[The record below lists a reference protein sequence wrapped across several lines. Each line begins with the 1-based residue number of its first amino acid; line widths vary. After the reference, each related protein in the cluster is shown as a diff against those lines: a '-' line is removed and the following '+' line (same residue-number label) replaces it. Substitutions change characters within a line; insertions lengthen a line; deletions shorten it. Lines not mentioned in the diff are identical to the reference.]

1 MGPQR
6 GTRKRIFNKVAKGA
20 AKEPVDTC
28 DGESGRSVQPKR
40 GTRVPV
46 VTTGQHHAQA
56 GNPPTAPIKR
66 ESGLRREEVATRRV
80 TVDYYTDLERGN
92 LDRASGSLIEALMHG
107 MQRRRRNAGT
117 YTTHGRRTR
126 RQERSAVRHTRF
138 DLPSSASSK
147 RGSMLCRTCA
157 ATQRHLD
164 GHRHG

>member
-1 MGPQR
+1 MTRTISVSTDINGASR

-20 AKEPVDTC
+20 AKEPVDTNANPDC
-28 DGESGRSVQPKR
+28 AERRSLL
-40 GTRVPV
+40 
-46 VTTGQHHAQA
+46 AD
-56 GNPPTAPIKR
+56 
-66 ESGLRREEVATRRV
+66 V
-80 TVDYYTDLERGN
+80 TVDYYADLERGK
-92 LDRASGSLIEALMHG
+92 LDRASDSLIEALMHG
-107 MQRRRRNAGT
+107 LQRRRRNAGT
-117 YTTHGRRTR
+117 CTTHGRRTR